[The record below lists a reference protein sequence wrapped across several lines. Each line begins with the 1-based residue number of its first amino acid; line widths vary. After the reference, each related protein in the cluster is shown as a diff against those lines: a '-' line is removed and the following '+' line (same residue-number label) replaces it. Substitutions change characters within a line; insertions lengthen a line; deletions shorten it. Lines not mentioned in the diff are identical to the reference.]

1 VHAQTNDGSA
11 ITSDAESQVKWGVP
25 GDYLV
30 TLNAVNEHGVAAESV
45 SFTVHIVEVK
55 EKPVPKDKPKNKLT
69 VNEKKLPQTGDKNS
83 EGVLGFSV
91 LCLGI
96 WLFFRNGRLR

>member
-96 WLFFRNGRLR
+96 WLFFRNGRLK